1 MELNMKKRKFTFLIP
16 NSTWN
21 GKRYWHNFP
30 YVEGLLTGVLKNHGY
45 DVDVIDANIDNLN
58 PEQIA
63 DQLRDLKPELL
74 GISTLTLEYKASS
87 HQAFAFSLWYL
98 RPNTAF
104 VFQDHPKMLPEQ
116 ILRQLHH

>member
-1 MELNMKKRKFTFLIP
+1 MKNRKFTFLIP

-58 PEQIA
+58 PEQIV
-63 DQLRDLKPELL
+63 DQLRDLKMILNRASFTTGTAATVIFENDTLGTDSLL
-74 GISTLTLEYKASS
+74 SNPISRSFNISLL
-87 HQAFAFSLWYL
+87 FSFL
-98 RPNTAF
+98 R
-104 VFQDHPKMLPEQ
+104 
-116 ILRQLHH
+116 